1 MKVLNLVL
9 IERQFQISQAETV
22 AALQKTITSWLTKEL
37 NYPTKDA
44 CAVLS
49 AQAFKINSCQTTAHK
64 V

>member
-44 CAVLS
+44 CAV
-49 AQAFKINSCQTTAHK
+49 AGI
-64 V
+64 